1 MRLRSILTILLACV
15 AMLLPVTRAMA
26 QAEIPVDI
34 IQGTTLTEEQKQ
46 VIDKFI
52 AQRLPDLSSSD
63 PAVMKKSRDELLRP
77 FRNTQ
82 ISVAFRQSFSDRIVG
97 ELDKNAGNAK
107 DLIAV
112 NALRI
117 AGDVATGG
125 TSTLLEKKLSDS
137 NDAVRYAAVN
147 GLERTM
153 EAVGTRN
160 SAIPA
165 NRVQDLVS
173 KLGDVTSD
181 ARSTPDVVDA
191 GLRALRRA
199 MEINKPGFDIRPLAY
214 RTLTGAVGKLC
225 ERPESPVKQMLRA
238 GQIIRDPLT
247 VNNGPLELKGDSL
260 TQAATASGQL
270 LSWCH
275 CQIKKGR
282 MPVDKP
288 ELRGEA
294 AQIVKVAENAIV
306 LASNKSGKQTLP
318 QNLGEEFGKA
328 TADTDR
334 VFFQN
339 LLKVLNP
346 LNDPPF
352 NIKPETFLQCK

>member
-1 MRLRSILTILLACV
+1 M
-15 AMLLPVTRAMA
+15 
-26 QAEIPVDI
+26 
-34 IQGTTLTEEQKQ
+34 Q
-46 VIDKFI
+46 V
-52 AQRLPDLSSSD
+52 
-63 PAVMKKSRDELLRP
+63 
-77 FRNTQ
+77 
-82 ISVAFRQSFSDRIVG
+82 SVAFRQYFSDRIKE
-97 ELDKNAGNAK
+97 ELKKNADNPK

-117 AGDVATGG
+117 AGDVATGD
-125 TSTLLEKKLSDS
+125 TSSLLEKKLSDP

-165 NRVQDLVS
+165 ARVQDLVG
-173 KLGDVTSD
+173 KLGDATADVK
-181 ARSTPDVVDA
+181 STPDIVDA

-214 RTLTGAVGKLC
+214 RTLTAAVGKLC
-225 ERPESPVKQMLRA
+225 ERADSPVKQMLRA

-282 MPVDKP
+282 MPVEKP

-294 AQIVKVAENAIV
+294 AQIAKVAENAIV
-306 LASNKSGKQTLP
+306 LAGNKSGKPILP
-318 QNLGEEFGKA
+318 QNLGDDFAKA
-328 TADTDR
+328 TADADR

-339 LLKVLNP
+339 LIKILNP
-346 LNDPPF
+346 LNESPF